1 MAYYSG
7 KGRWDKALDI
17 NNAALKANP
26 ADSLLSAAKST
37 ILLNLSR
44 YDECLA
50 LCDSIIARG
59 DSAAEVMLNAGLAC
73 FNEAVEISVQGKPA
87 NRNKQKKEQQRLYKQ
102 ALPYLEK
109 ARKALPALKDK
120 WGLPLYTIYLNLNM
134 GEEFEEIDRV
144 IKNVGGK

>member
-1 MAYYSG
+1 
-7 KGRWDKALDI
+7 
-17 NNAALKANP
+17 
-26 ADSLLSAAKST
+26 
-37 ILLNLSR
+37 
-44 YDECLA
+44 
-50 LCDSIIARG
+50 
-59 DSAAEVMLNAGLAC
+59 MLNAGLAC